1 MASAV
6 PGYPESMLPHEMLQS
21 QVQVE
26 RSLLSRVLAWLAL
39 SLALTTGG
47 VSLYLTGIIAIS
59 VNPWIFLIV
68 ALGLIFAVQATAR
81 SKNQVLAGGLFAVF
95 SVVEGLFIA
104 PIIQLYLGTTP
115 DAVGEALLGTVGIF
129 LVAAAVVYMTSINLA
144 AWGRWLFGALL
155 VGILVSVATLFF
167 HLAISQLAIS
177 LGLGVIFIGLTL
189 FDFWRVKA
197 QRAGDNNA
205 LLLALSL
212 YLDFINLFLILLRIF
227 GRRR

>member
-1 MASAV
+1 
-6 PGYPESMLPHEMLQS
+6 MLPHQMLQS

-39 SLALTTGG
+39 SLALTSGG
-47 VSLYLTGIIAIS
+47 VFLYLTGTVPIS
-59 VNPWIFLIV
+59 VNPFIFLIV
-68 ALGLIFAVQATAR
+68 ALGLIFAIQATAR
-81 SKNQVLAGGLFAVF
+81 SKNQTLAGGLFAVF

-104 PIIQLYLGTTP
+104 PVINIYLNAQP
-115 DAVGEALLGTVGIF
+115 DAVGEAFLGTVGIF
-129 LVAAAVVYMTSINLA
+129 LVAAAIVYMTSINLA
-144 AWGRWLFGALL
+144 SWGRWLLGALL
-155 VGILVSVATLFF
+155 VGILVSVATLIF
-167 HLAISQLAIS
+167 HLGISQLAIS
-177 LGLGVIFIGLTL
+177 LGLGVIFIGLT
-189 FDFWRVKA
+189 FYDFWRVKA

>member
-1 MASAV
+1 
-6 PGYPESMLPHEMLQS
+6 MLPHEMLQS

-26 RSLLSRVLAWLAL
+26 RSLLSRTMGWLAL

-47 VSLYLTGIIAIS
+47 IYLWIAGVVPQTNLWFLYFLIAI
-59 VNPWIFLIV
+59 
-68 ALGLIFAVQATAR
+68 GLIFGIQASVSR
-81 SKNQVLAGGLFAVF
+81 KNQGLAVGLFAVF

-104 PIIQLYLGTTP
+104 PIVNYYLNRAP

-129 LVAAAVVYMTSINLA
+129 LVAASIVYLTSINLA
-144 AWGRWLFGALL
+144 AWGRWLLGALL
-155 VGILVSVATLFF
+155 VGILISFATLIF
-167 HLAISQLAIS
+167 HFPISSLALS
-177 LGLGVIFIGLTL
+177 LFLGVVFVGLTF

-197 QRAGDNNA
+197 ERAGDNNA

-227 GRRR
+227 GRRD